1 MKKAT
6 SKTGYLSAS
15 IVSIV
20 LLFSHYYIQ
29 SYFSYKMATTYTIH
43 WMYLGLLAEI
53 LLAAACGLSLIWSR
67 RLPKKF
73 RVPAEA
79 VKAALALAA
88 LGVEFFVYKVPSTVT
103 IFCAAL
109 FLTGFFANLAGES
122 RQA

>member
-6 SKTGYLSAS
+6 SKAGYLSAS
-15 IVSIV
+15 IASIV

-53 LLAAACGLSLIWSR
+53 LLAAACGLSLCWSR
-67 RLPKKF
+67 ELSRNF
-73 RVPAEA
+73 RIPAEA

-88 LGVEFFVYKVPSTVT
+88 LGMEIFYYRAPSTVAV
-103 IFCAAL
+103 FCAAL
-109 FLTGFFANLAGES
+109 FLTGFFANLTG
-122 RQA
+122 RRL